1 MGGVSALRYL
11 GTYGQDTSL
20 PQVQTLT
27 AIGAPFNDFVDDS
40 AQSLT
45 DELAK
50 GACCCFLTA
59 IKITSK

>member
-50 GACCCFLTA
+50 GLLSFLTA